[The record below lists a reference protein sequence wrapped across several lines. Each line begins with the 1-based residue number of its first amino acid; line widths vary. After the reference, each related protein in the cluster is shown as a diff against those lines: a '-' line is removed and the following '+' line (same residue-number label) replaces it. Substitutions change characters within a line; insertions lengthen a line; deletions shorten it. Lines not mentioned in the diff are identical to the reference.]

1 MTGIYDERKR
11 VVKAKK
17 ILRGINKQVVAF
29 LLVLL
34 IGVFAFGAYA
44 PFEIKATHDGY
55 ELSTPRL
62 DATAL
67 GFIVVAG
74 SEHEVHAGHAF
85 HVEHNAT
92 GGSGTKAT
100 ISFTTP
106 NTTNWSHII
115 VHMRSNVES
124 FYTLGEG
131 ATITAASGSNYAPRN
146 RNRNL
151 VSITSTLISAGSAG
165 GAGNVTLGG
174 TVTTFGTVL
183 ETLHIGSGRQT
194 GGSEYGID
202 EWILKQNTTYA
213 LEIESEAASSE
224 ITIEMHWYEHTNEK

>member
-1 MTGIYDERKR
+1 MTDIYDGRKR
-11 VVKAKK
+11 IVQAKK
-17 ILRGINKQVVAF
+17 ILRGINKQAIAF

-34 IGVFAFGAYA
+34 IGAFAFGAYA

-67 GFIVVAG
+67 GLIIVSG
-74 SEHEVHAGHAF
+74 SEHEVHDGHAF
-85 HVEHNAT
+85 HSEHNAV

-106 NTTNWSHII
+106 NTANWAHII
-115 VHMRSNVES
+115 VHLRTNVES

-131 ATITAASGSNYAPRN
+131 ATITAASGSDYPPRN

-151 VSITSTLISAGSAG
+151 TTTTSTLTSAGSAG
-165 GAGNVTLGG
+165 GTGNVTLGG
-174 TVTTFGTVL
+174 TVTSFGTII
-183 ETLHIGSGRQT
+183 ETLHIGSGNRT
-194 GGSEYGID
+194 GGSTYGIG
-202 EWILKQNTTYA
+202 E
-213 LEIESEAASSE
+213 
-224 ITIEMHWYEHTNEK
+224 